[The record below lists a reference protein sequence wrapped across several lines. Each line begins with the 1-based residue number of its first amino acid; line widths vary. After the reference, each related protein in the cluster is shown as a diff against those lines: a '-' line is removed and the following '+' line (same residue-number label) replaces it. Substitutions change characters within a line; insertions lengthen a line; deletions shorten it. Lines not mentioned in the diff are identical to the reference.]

1 MILPASAFWGWLLW
15 GERLTP
21 LAVAGMALIAAA
33 GVVIALR
40 ARQAPSPTASR
51 Q

>member
-1 MILPASAFWGWLLW
+1 
-15 GERLTP
+15 
-21 LAVAGMALIAAA
+21 MALIAAA

-40 ARQAPSPTASR
+40 ARQVPSPTASR